1 MTHHGLPMRGLLI
14 RFAVTAVAVFLATS
28 IVPGIET
35 QSLSAGIAAVI
46 VLSFLNAIIRPI
58 LYLFS
63 IPFII
68 LTLGLFMV
76 FINALLLQ
84 LVALLVKGFVVE
96 GFWPAVFGAL
106 LISVV
111 SSLLNVWVSEQGHIE
126 VVVHKRRP
134 PRIINPD

>member
-1 MTHHGLPMRGLLI
+1 MRGLLI

-28 IVPGIET
+28 IVPGIEVH
-35 QSLSAGIAAVI
+35 SVSAGIAAVL
-46 VLSFLNAIIRPI
+46 VLSFLNALVRPI

-63 IPFII
+63 LPFII

-76 FINALLLQ
+76 LVNALLLH
-84 LVALLVKGFVVE
+84 LVAFFVKGFTVE
-96 GFWPAVFGAL
+96 GFWPSVFGAL

-111 SSLLNVWVSEQGHIE
+111 SSVLNLWVSEQGRVE
-126 VVVHKRRP
+126 VVVHRRRP

>member
-1 MTHHGLPMRGLLI
+1 MRGLLI

-28 IVPGIET
+28 IVPGIEA
-35 QSLSAGIAAVI
+35 QSVSAGIAAVI
-46 VLSFLNAIIRPI
+46 VLSFLNAIIRPV

-68 LTLGLFMV
+68 LTLGVFMV
-76 FINALLLQ
+76 LINALLLQ
-84 LVALLVKGFVVE
+84 LVSVLVKGFIVE
-96 GFWPAVFGAL
+96 GFWPSVFGAL

-111 SSLLNVWVSEQGHIE
+111 SSILNVWVSEQGQIE
-126 VVVHKRRP
+126 VVVHKQRP

>member
-1 MTHHGLPMRGLLI
+1 MRGLLI
-14 RFAVTAVAVFLATS
+14 RFTVTALAVFLATS
-28 IVPGIET
+28 IVPGIEA
-35 QSLSAGIAAVI
+35 QSLSAGIAAVL
-46 VLSFLNAIIRPI
+46 VLSFLNAIVRPI

-63 IPFII
+63 LPFIL

-76 FINALLLQ
+76 LVNALLLH
-84 LVALLVKGFVVE
+84 LVAFLVKGFVVD

-111 SSLLNVWVSEQGHIE
+111 SSLLNLLVSEQGRVE
-126 VVVHKRRP
+126 VAVHRRSP

>member
-1 MTHHGLPMRGLLI
+1 MRGLLI

-28 IVPGIET
+28 IVPGIEA
-35 QSLSAGIAAVI
+35 QSVSAGIAAVI

-76 FINALLLQ
+76 LINALLLQ
-84 LVALLVKGFVVE
+84 LVSVLVKGFIVE
-96 GFWPAVFGAL
+96 GFWPSVFGAL

-111 SSLLNVWVSEQGHIE
+111 SSILNVWVSDQGQIE
-126 VVVHKRRP
+126 VVVHKQRP